1 MNPAPSPPNR
11 APILLFAVATALFA
25 AALFAR
31 GLAPKKVVLPRD
43 IPVAERPKL
52 RDPMQLLSP
61 AARLR
66 AQELDPLV
74 SPAQATTFTA
84 VRKSLF
90 AYATC
95 PELLDF
101 ANSADGQRFEHL
113 LEDLRN
119 GTREDAF
126 ASLALI
132 LRAARACEWKPGL
145 RAHTEHAEKLGTW
158 LGDWLRTWAEPS
170 AKDPL
175 LSEPALAAG
184 LVYGK
189 IMHTAW
195 KAPIVGHNQAPYD
208 KALALLD
215 ELTGTP
221 PSHRTAYGEMLQ
233 LRYPRALTQLLLRT
247 DALSGCAEECA
258 TLYPDLTGECAR

>member
-1 MNPAPSPPNR
+1 M
-11 APILLFAVATALFA
+11 LLFAVASVLFA
-25 AALFAR
+25 GAFLVR
-31 GLAPKKVVLPRD
+31 GLAPNKVILPKD

-66 AQELDPLV
+66 AAELDPLV
-74 SPAQATTFTA
+74 SPAHAATFTA

-90 AYATC
+90 SMSTC

-101 ANSADGQRFEHL
+101 ANSADGQRFERL
-113 LEDLRN
+113 LEDLRT

-126 ASLALI
+126 AALALL

-145 RAHTEHAEKLGTW
+145 RARTEHAEKLGSW
-158 LGDWLRTWAEPS
+158 LGDWLRSWAEPG
-170 AKDPL
+170 ANDPL

-189 IMHTAW
+189 VMHVAW
-195 KAPIVGHNQAPYD
+195 KAPIVGHKQAPYD
-208 KALALLD
+208 KAQALLD
-215 ELTGTP
+215 ELVGTTP
-221 PSHRTAYGEMLQ
+221 GRRTAYGELLQ
-233 LRYPRALTQLLLRT
+233 LRYPRAMSQLFVRT
-247 DALSGCAEECA
+247 DALAGCAEECA
-258 TLYPDLTGECAR
+258 ALYPELTGECAR